1 MLARVVITMASLLS
15 SLLAAAESDGLYFSL
30 RSLHFLCLRG
40 KWRGGGGVGE
50 QGHLISF

>member
-30 RSLHFLCLRG
+30 RSLHFLCLKRQVE
-40 KWRGGGGVGE
+40 GGG
-50 QGHLISF
+50 